1 MFFIGYVLFEVPSNM
16 LLRRYGAHRWLARIM
31 VSWGLVSAGMMFVQT
46 PMQFYIMRFLLGMA
60 EAGFFPGVIFYLTG
74 WFTREHR
81 GRMTAAF
88 MTAIAVAGVVVG
100 PVSGAVLHHFH
111 ELGGYAGWQWLFLI
125 EGVPSVLLGLA
136 TLYCLPVSPERA
148 RWLTPQEAARLNA
161 LLQAEREGVD
171 DTPVRQALRGARLW
185 ILSGIYACYGMS
197 FFGFVFWLPTIIKS
211 SGVADPLS
219 IGLISAI
226 PWGVAIVAM
235 CGVGAYVDR
244 RQNTRPVLMA
254 LSVAAAAGWAAS
266 PWVADSVSASMA
278 VLSIA
283 MFGLMAS
290 LPVFW
295 NLPTAA
301 YQGASAAVAIAV
313 ITSVGNARTGVA
325 LHRRLD
331 QDADVAPGRGHVH
344 VRRRLAAGRRAAR
357 LPERAAR
364 PDAEYHAPP
373 GDAAC
378 PPSISCPNCAACS
391 AAMPSCRARRSSN
404 TAMPTGAACRRRRR
418 WRCCG
423 RAIPAGIGRAGHL
436 QQTRPAR
443 SDAGRVDGPCG
454 RRLHHGPATSR

>member
-1 MFFIGYVLFEVPSNM
+1 MRNNLSDAADTPDADRKLFRKAAWRLMPFLFVCYLFAQVDRMNIAFAKLDMLDDLGFSEAVYGLGAGVFFIGYVLFEVPSNM

-148 RWLTPQEAARLNA
+148 RWLTPQEAGRLNA

-226 PWGVAIVAM
+226 P
-235 CGVGAYVDR
+235 GAW
-244 RQNTRPVLMA
+244 P
-254 LSVAAAAGWAAS
+254 LSRC
-266 PWVADSVSASMA
+266 
-278 VLSIA
+278 
-283 MFGLMAS
+283 
-290 LPVFW
+290 
-295 NLPTAA
+295 
-301 YQGASAAVAIAV
+301 GASAPMSTA
-313 ITSVGNARTGVA
+313 ART
-325 LHRRLD
+325 R
-331 QDADVAPGRGHVH
+331 GR
-344 VRRRLAAGRRAAR
+344 
-357 LPERAAR
+357 
-364 PDAEYHAPP
+364 
-373 GDAAC
+373 C
-378 PPSISCPNCAACS
+378 
-391 AAMPSCRARRSSN
+391 
-404 TAMPTGAACRRRRR
+404 
-418 WRCCG
+418 
-423 RAIPAGIGRAGHL
+423 
-436 QQTRPAR
+436 
-443 SDAGRVDGPCG
+443 
-454 RRLHHGPATSR
+454 

>member
-1 MFFIGYVLFEVPSNM
+1 MRNSLSDAADTPDADRKLFRKAAWRLMPFLFVCYLFAQVDRMNIAFAKLDMLDDLGFSEAVYGLGAGVFFIGYVLFEVPSNM

-148 RWLTPQEAARLNA
+148 RWLTPQEAGRLNA

-235 CGVGAYVDR
+235 
-244 RQNTRPVLMA
+244 
-254 LSVAAAAGWAAS
+254 WA
-266 PWVADSVSASMA
+266 SAPMS
-278 VLSIA
+278 
-283 MFGLMAS
+283 
-290 LPVFW
+290 
-295 NLPTAA
+295 TAA
-301 YQGASAAVAIAV
+301 
-313 ITSVGNARTGVA
+313 RT
-325 LHRRLD
+325 R
-331 QDADVAPGRGHVH
+331 GR
-344 VRRRLAAGRRAAR
+344 
-357 LPERAAR
+357 
-364 PDAEYHAPP
+364 
-373 GDAAC
+373 C
-378 PPSISCPNCAACS
+378 
-391 AAMPSCRARRSSN
+391 
-404 TAMPTGAACRRRRR
+404 
-418 WRCCG
+418 
-423 RAIPAGIGRAGHL
+423 
-436 QQTRPAR
+436 
-443 SDAGRVDGPCG
+443 
-454 RRLHHGPATSR
+454 

>member
-1 MFFIGYVLFEVPSNM
+1 MVVPDRRRALGAAGPGHAVL
-16 LLRRYGAHRWLARIM
+16 
-31 VSWGLVSAGMMFVQT
+31 SAG
-46 PMQFYIMRFLLGMA
+46 L
-60 EAGFFPGVIFYLTG
+60 AGTG
-74 WFTREHR
+74 PLAD
-81 GRMTAAF
+81 AARSRQ
-88 MTAIAVAGVVVG
+88 V
-100 PVSGAVLHHFH
+100 
-111 ELGGYAGWQWLFLI
+111 
-125 EGVPSVLLGLA
+125 
-136 TLYCLPVSPERA
+136 ERA
-148 RWLTPQEAARLNA
+148 AAGRT
-161 LLQAEREGVD
+161 RRVD

-226 PWGVAIVAM
+226 PGRGH
-235 CGVGAYVDR
+235 CRDVGR
-244 RQNTRPVLMA
+244 RRLCRPPPEH
-254 LSVAAAAGWAAS
+254 AAGANGAVRGRGGGLGCQ
-266 PWVADSVSASMA
+266 PRVADSVSASMA

-313 ITSVGNARTGVA
+313 ITSVGNAPGLVSPYIVGWIKTLTSRLDVAMYMFAAASLLAVA
-325 LHRRLD
+325 L
-331 QDADVAPGRGHVH
+331 
-344 VRRRLAAGRRAAR
+344 LAC
-357 LPERAAR
+357 LSERPA

-404 TAMPTGAACRRRRR
+404 TAMPTGAACRRGAAGAAAPRDT
-418 WRCCG
+418 
-423 RAIPAGIGRAGHL
+423 PGIGRAGHL

-454 RRLHHGPATSR
+454 RRLHHGRRHRAEPGAHGRHRGNRPAVGHHDGAGRRAAETVQQAAARAGLLFPLDLARAAVARWAAISRPTQAATA